1 MAVAQKPKEVWSQI
15 IWQKDHL
22 YIERSSVCLDVCQSF
37 MSHPNH
43 DQGPK
48 PQSRTSRVIHN
59 LNQDIKDIKVL
70 CTFKFNVESW
80 ILKLRLFETLLSHS
94 HDDKELKP
102 LSGTSRVLHNSNQ
115 DFEDLRILC
124 TFKFNEEIWNSEHRT
139 FGTLLTDLHH
149 DQGPQAP
156 KKL

>member
-1 MAVAQKPKEVWSQI
+1 MYLILKYKFIGVKIVFYWCCSYNIK
-15 IWQKDHL
+15 L
-22 YIERSSVCLDVCQSF
+22 Y
-37 MSHPNH
+37 H
-43 DQGPK
+43 DQEPK
-48 PQSRTSRVIHN
+48 PQSKTSRVLHN
-59 LNQDIKDIKVL
+59 SNQDFEDMRVL
-70 CTFKFNVESW
+70 CTLKFNVESW

-124 TFKFNEEIWNSEHRT
+124 TFKFNKEIWNSEHRT